1 MKKIVGLLTLT
12 GFLVCSSLSYAQ
24 LFGLVHADKENTT
37 YVLVEYEGLN
47 DIKGT
52 FRALDKILTEL
63 GAKLSP
69 ANKDTKTPQVIQTT
83 IDETK
88 QVRVTTLAYNKS
100 IKLECIVKDGSAED
114 LCNSIENKLQANHKG
129 K

>member
-1 MKKIVGLLTLT
+1 MMHKITGLLTLT
-12 GFLVCSSLSYAQ
+12 GLLFSSTSHAQ
-24 LFGLVHADKENTT
+24 FFSAARTDRENTT
-37 YVLVEYEGLN
+37 YVLVEYESLN
-47 DIKGT
+47 DMKGT

-69 ANKDTKTPQVIQTT
+69 ANKDTKTPQLIQTT

-88 QVRVTTLAYNKS
+88 QVRVTSNIYGKS

-114 LCNSIENKLQANHKG
+114 LCNSIESKLQGNHKG